1 MAGFRLA
8 VGSLAVV
15 TAAACAGASEPAG
28 SSEPAEAR
36 EFGDPARMS
45 SPDEGTVMVEFV
57 TYGDMDPDDEVPFG
71 KISDVQIAIIKE
83 VEPIGEDYFTI
94 ENGVRDN
101 LKLWWETVGGHD
113 LGIERRIPPGVR
125 VQSTPEQL
133 AAAPAR
139 FVTTGPDGN
148 LEMPIAYN
156 LDESDD
162 QDYVFCAMS
171 PVVDNLIA
179 GCNYQNI
186 SLQKYIESGDVLTIF
201 VYFNHGYAFVNDRFK
216 GSVVPDLDPPDE
228 GTVTVRFVTYGDIDP
243 DDEDPFGII
252 PDVQI
257 AIIREKDVIVKEG
270 DIGQYESRYES
281 TNHLLDWWETV
292 GGHDLGIKEHI
303 PPGVRVQS
311 TPEQLAAAPARFVT
325 TGSDGTFEMSIAYN
339 LDQSDDYSG
348 IDYAFCAM
356 SPVVDSLIA
365 GCNYQNISLWR
376 YIRSGDAMTIYVYF
390 AHGYAIVEDSF
401 NASDRFQRFS
411 DGIEASDEPAYLW
424 VNATTDG
431 GDPVWDAQVA
441 VVNGAH
447 VNDWWEA
454 ISDDDAN
461 ADGEL
466 DMSRGP
472 YVASEV
478 LDHDRVHVVAT
489 GPDGLGIISLP
500 PGDYLLCEITGMWI
514 AAGCLYEDLVDGRDH
529 VFEIGFAEG
538 GPHHVDM
545 FSEAEVESFL
555 AKEEVK
561 RLLAIYQD
569 ETSDG

>member
-1 MAGFRLA
+1 MASFRLA

-15 TAAACAGASEPAG
+15 TAAACAG
-28 SSEPAEAR
+28 
-36 EFGDPARMS
+36 
-45 SPDEGTVMVEFV
+45 
-57 TYGDMDPDDEVPFG
+57 
-71 KISDVQIAIIKE
+71 
-83 VEPIGEDYFTI
+83 
-94 ENGVRDN
+94 
-101 LKLWWETVGGHD
+101 
-113 LGIERRIPPGVR
+113 
-125 VQSTPEQL
+125 TPES
-133 AAAPAR
+133 ASSSAP
-139 FVTTGPDGN
+139 
-148 LEMPIAYN
+148 
-156 LDESDD
+156 
-162 QDYVFCAMS
+162 
-171 PVVDNLIA
+171 
-179 GCNYQNI
+179 
-186 SLQKYIESGDVLTIF
+186 
-201 VYFNHGYAFVNDRFK
+201 DRA
-216 GSVVPDLDPPDE
+216 DPPDE

-243 DDEDPFGII
+243 DDEVPFGKI
-252 PDVQI
+252 PYVQI

-325 TGSDGTFEMSIAYN
+325 TGPDGTFEMSIAYN

-411 DGIEASDEPAYLW
+411 DGVEASDEPAYLW
-424 VNATTDG
+424 VNATADG
-431 GDPVWDAQVA
+431 GDVAYKDELPPPPSPVWDARAA
-441 VVNGAH
+441 VIDSAH
-447 VNDWWEA
+447 INDWWES
-454 ISDDDAN
+454 ISNDDAN
-461 ADGEL
+461 EL
-466 DMSRGP
+466 DMLFGQL
-472 YVASEV
+472 YVGSEV
-478 LDHDRVHVVAT
+478 LEHDPVHVVTT

-500 PGDYLLCEITGMWI
+500 PGDYLLCETTGVSI
-514 AAGCLYEDLVDGRDH
+514 VAGCLYEDLVGGRDH

-538 GPHHVDM
+538 GPNHVNM
-545 FSEAEVESFL
+545 SSEAEVENFL
-555 AKEEVK
+555 TKEEVK